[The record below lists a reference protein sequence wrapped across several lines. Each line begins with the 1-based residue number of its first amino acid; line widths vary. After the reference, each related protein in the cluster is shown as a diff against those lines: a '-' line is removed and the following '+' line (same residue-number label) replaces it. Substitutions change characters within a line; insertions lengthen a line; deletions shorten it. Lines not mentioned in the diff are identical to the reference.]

1 MSGNLHKKY
10 FKDYFKDERSV
21 STVNQLLLN
30 AVLKVIPRPLEEKDG
45 LSWFRMKIL
54 YPGLVTGV
62 GLPHEEGIEGEFK
75 LGMHFDWT
83 YGMPVIYGSSV
94 KGVLSSYF
102 KFDYKGQQ
110 PIEAVMMDIFGS
122 AKKADPRMKDQRRG
136 EDVFFDAVIVSAPGN
151 HPLAD
156 DSITPHGDVF
166 DDPTPLPFLKIAPG
180 CVIEFRFKLREK
192 EEGSLLS
199 KDEKI
204 TIFKEILTKYGIG
217 AKTNVG
223 YGQLVPV

>member
-10 FKDYFKDERSV
+10 FKDYFRDGHSV
-21 STVNQLLLN
+21 QRTNRELLDTVLE
-30 AVLKVIPRPLEEKDG
+30 VIPCPVEG
-45 LSWFRMKIL
+45 LSTIRMKVL

-83 YGMPVIYGSSV
+83 YGMPIIFGSSV
-94 KGVLSSYF
+94 KGVLSAFF
-102 KFDYKGQQ
+102 KYEYKGEE
-110 PIEAVMMDIFGS
+110 PIDAVMMDIFGS
-122 AKKADPRMKDQRRG
+122 AQKADPKQKAHRRG
-136 EDVFFDAVIVSAPGN
+136 EDMFFDAVVVSAPGG

-166 DDPTPLPFLKIAPG
+166 EEPTPLPFLKIAPG
-180 CVIEFRFKLREK
+180 CVIEFRFKLRGK
-192 EEGSLLS
+192 EEGALLS
-199 KDEKI
+199 KEDKI
-204 TIFKEILTKYGIG
+204 GIFKSILEKYGIG

-223 YGQLVPV
+223 YGQLIPV

>member
-10 FKDYFKDERSV
+10 FKDYFKSEQAVQSV
-21 STVNQLLLN
+21 NRELLN
-30 AVLKVIPRPLEEKDG
+30 AVLEVIPCPLKDG
-45 LSWFRMKIL
+45 VSTFRMKVL

-102 KFDYKGQQ
+102 KYEYKGAQ
-110 PIEAVMMDIFGS
+110 PIEAVMMDVFGS
-122 AKKADPRMKDQRRG
+122 AKKADVGQKDQRRG
-136 EDVFFDAVIVSAPGN
+136 EDVFFDAVVVSAPGN

-166 DDPTPLPFLKIAPG
+166 SDPTPLPFLKIAPG
-180 CVIEFRFKLREK
+180 CVIEFRFKLRGK

-199 KDEKI
+199 REEKI
-204 TIFKEILTKYGIG
+204 KIFKRILAHYGIG

-223 YGQLVPV
+223 YGQLVPA